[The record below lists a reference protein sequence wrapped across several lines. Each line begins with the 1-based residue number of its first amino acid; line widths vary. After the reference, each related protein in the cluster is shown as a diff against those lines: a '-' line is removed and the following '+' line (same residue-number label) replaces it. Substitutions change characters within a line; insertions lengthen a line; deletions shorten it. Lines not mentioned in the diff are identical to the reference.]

1 MTKTLRFALAAPLAL
16 ALAACGSGAEE
27 TGEIKG
33 DAIAAI
39 PAPAGTE
46 WRSTAV
52 MTDDG
57 GVLVGNPDAPSA
69 RACPAP
75 SLAPRSG
82 TRSTG
87 STPPP

>member
-39 PAPAGTE
+39 PAPAINT
-46 WRSTAV
+46 
-52 MTDDG
+52 
-57 GVLVGNPDAPSA
+57 
-69 RACPAP
+69 
-75 SLAPRSG
+75 
-82 TRSTG
+82 
-87 STPPP
+87 

>member
-57 GVLVGNPDAPSA
+57 GVLVGNPDAPLKLMSRTHDDDDTEA
-69 RACPAP
+69 Y
-75 SLAPRSG
+75 
-82 TRSTG
+82 TTSTINVF
-87 STPPP
+87 

>member
-57 GVLVGNPDAPSA
+57 GVLVGNPDAPLKLMEYG
-69 RACPAP
+69 
-75 SLAPRSG
+75 SLTCRYRTRSG
-82 TRSTG
+82 
-87 STPPP
+87 